1 MGKAHSSDLRGRV
14 YGAIA
19 EGGSRRAAA
28 RRFGVSAATAVRLAQ
43 RKAQTGTLAPARQGR
58 PAGSGKL
65 SAYRDIVTR
74 WVDGEGDL
82 TLSELATR
90 LAAEHGIVAHP
101 SSLCR
106 LLKGAGF
113 TVKKNAAG
121 QRNRS
126 R

>member
-1 MGKAHSSDLRGRV
+1 MGKAHSYDLRGRV
-14 YGAIA
+14 YAAIA

-43 RKAQTGTLAPARQGR
+43 RKAQTGSLAPARQGR

-65 SAYRDIVTR
+65 SACRDIVIA
-74 WVDGEGDL
+74 WVETQGDL
-82 TLSELATR
+82 TLAELVER
-90 LAAEHGIVAHP
+90 LAAEHGIAAHP

-106 LLKGAGF
+106 LLREAGF
-113 TVKKNAAG
+113 SVKKNAAG
-121 QRNRS
+121 QRDRS

>member
-1 MGKAHSSDLRGRV
+1 MGRAHSSDLRDRV

-43 RKAQTGTLAPARQGR
+43 RQAQTGSLAPARQGR
-58 PAGSGKL
+58 PTGSGKL
-65 SAYRDIVTR
+65 GGYRELVIG
-74 WVDGEGDL
+74 WVEADGEV
-82 TLSELATR
+82 TLCELAER
-90 LAAEHGIVAHP
+90 LAAEHGVTVHHT
-101 SSLCR
+101 SLSR
-106 LLKGAGF
+106 LLRAAGY
-113 TVKKNAAG
+113 TVKKNSAG